1 MAHQATKPPSWGI
14 LASGPRVYGGC
25 NKEAKGG
32 SWRFVARGRNLDSRE
47 LKMAETPILLVT
59 QQPAFAKLLRGWLEE
74 AGHAVIHAFDGPQ
87 GLREFVRHRPAFVIL
102 DVPARRDGFDLLARI
117 RELSEVPVILLS
129 ARASEA
135 DKVQGLALGADDY
148 LVKPVGPLELL
159 ARIEAIL
166 RRANRSA
173 GEAGIVYKDGAVTVD
188 FARHVVYVRGVEVPL
203 TVLEYNL
210 LACLIR
216 HAGQVVP
223 QRKLLDQVWGPEYGG
238 CEYVKWHMGHLRR
251 KIEEEPLNPKLI
263 VTVRGIGYRYDA
275 PANGANGTNGHTHPL
290 ALVGT

>member
-1 MAHQATKPPSWGI
+1 M
-14 LASGPRVYGGC
+14 
-25 NKEAKGG
+25 
-32 SWRFVARGRNLDSRE
+32 NLDSR
-47 LKMAETPILLVT
+47 KMKMTETQILVVT
-59 QQPAFAKLLRGWLEE
+59 RQPAFAMLLRNWLEE
-74 AGHAVIHAFDGPQ
+74 AGHAVLHAFDGPQ
-87 GLREFVRHRPAFVIL
+87 GLRECVRHRPAFVIL
-102 DVPARRDGFDLLARI
+102 DMPTRRDSFDLLTRI

-166 RRANRSA
+166 RRAGRSA
-173 GEAGIVYKDGAVTVD
+173 AAAGIVYKDGAITVD
-188 FARHVVYVRGVEVPL
+188 FARHIVYVQGAEVSL

-223 QRKLLDQVWGPEYGG
+223 QRKLLEQVWGPEYGG
-238 CEYVKWHMGHLRR
+238 CEYVKWHVGHLRR
-251 KIEEEPLNPKLI
+251 KIEEDPLNPRLI
-263 VTVRGIGYRYDA
+263 VTVRGIGYRYDV
-275 PANGANGTNGHTHPL
+275 PSNGANGTNGHMHPL
-290 ALVGT
+290 ALVRTRASPG